1 METIAGMKNRGQ
13 KATDS
18 QKAELVRALSV
29 LEAHG
34 GEPSPSFSPLIQG
47 QWELL
52 YTSKSAFDLRNPLG
66 KRVDG
71 STPGLE
77 AAGPALASLFGNAA
91 AKAMDASSSPIQRT
105 VTAIDA
111 VDVSQDITV
120 VGTRMDRVDQYVQF
134 GSVGRLRLSAA
145 ASTVESSPARIDFTF
160 DLAYFES
167 PSLPFRIPY
176 PVPFKLL
183 GNEAKGWLDTTYLS
197 DRVRISRGNKGT
209 TFILKRRA

>member
-1 METIAGMKNRGQ
+1 MGHTPGMKNRGQ

-111 VDVSQDITV
+111 VDVSQVGNISVTPLAVTLSHPTPLPRWGV
-120 VGTRMDRVDQYVQF
+120 VTYTHGPPVR
-134 GSVGRLRLSAA
+134 SPIAHE
-145 ASTVESSPARIDFTF
+145 ST
-160 DLAYFES
+160 
-167 PSLPFRIPY
+167 LPTHP
-176 PVPFKLL
+176 
-183 GNEAKGWLDTTYLS
+183 
-197 DRVRISRGNKGT
+197 
-209 TFILKRRA
+209 